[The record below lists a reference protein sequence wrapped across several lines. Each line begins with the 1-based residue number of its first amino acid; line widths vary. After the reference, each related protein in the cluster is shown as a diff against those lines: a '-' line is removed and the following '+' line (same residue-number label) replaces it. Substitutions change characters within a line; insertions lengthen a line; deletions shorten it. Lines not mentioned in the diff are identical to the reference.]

1 MSITAGFS
9 YNMMVGKMLYL
20 QVLDYD
26 RFSRHHPIGEV
37 SLPLID
43 VNLAR
48 GETIWMDLL
57 PCQIHAVRLL
67 QFHVQT
73 NLAVIN

>member
-1 MSITAGFS
+1 ML
-9 YNMMVGKMLYL
+9 VGKMLYL

-48 GETIWMDLL
+48 GETIWMDLQ

-67 QFHVQT
+67 LSQFTKLVST
-73 NLAVIN
+73 AKTLSTKSM